1 MHAYPARG
9 ETGDDDAFARMC
21 AEHRARLVAYCKRR
35 LRTPE
40 DAEDAAHEAL
50 MRAYRAMPSFDHST
64 DAWPWLRTIAA
75 RVCTDMQRRAARA
88 AAPGLVE
95 VQGPEDVHEQVV
107 GRLRA
112 DILED
117 ALGRLSPRYR
127 SALLLREYGG
137 WSYEEIAKAQGR
149 SLPSVR
155 SILTRG
161 RRRLGTHVES
171 VARSRGQWPLP
182 GAVPPLRRLREH
194 VRSWRDAVGRSTHV
208 VGAAFELTSV
218 AGRMLVAAPAV
229 ASMLSLSPVNTAT
242 THLPAAATHERP
254 VTATS
259 PASMLPQV
267 AFSHETRASVDVPSG
282 NVTMATTANAG
293 FGELETYARL
303 DASTVVQG
311 NAAPSAR
318 PPSGGPS
325 ITGNDQH
332 LWVKYETTVLGDSY
346 TAGTNIPCA
355 YRPETTLMC
364 SAVKPV
370 LRAIPES

>member
-1 MHAYPARG
+1 MQAYPARG
-9 ETGDDDAFARMC
+9 GTGDDDAFATMC
-21 AEHRARLVAYCKRR
+21 AQHRARLVAYCKRR
-35 LRTPE
+35 LGTPE

-50 MRAYRAMPSFDHST
+50 VRAYRAMPAFDHST

-75 RVCTDMQRRAARA
+75 RICTDMQRRAARA

-95 VQGPEDVHEQVV
+95 VQGPEDVHEQVA

-127 SALLLREYGG
+127 SALLLREYAG

-161 RRRLGTHVES
+161 RRRLGAHVES

-182 GAVPPLRRLREH
+182 GAMPPLRRLREH
-194 VRSWRDAVGRSTHV
+194 VRSWRDAVERSTHV

-218 AGRMLVAAPAV
+218 ASRMMVAAPAV
-229 ASMLSLSPVNTAT
+229 AGMLSVSPVGTAP
-242 THLPAAATHERP
+242 THLPAAVAHERP
-254 VTATS
+254 ATATPPS
-259 PASMLPQV
+259 SMLPH
-267 AFSHETRASVDVPSG
+267 APFSHETRASVDVPSG
-282 NVTMATTANAG
+282 NVSVTTKTNTG
-293 FGELETYARL
+293 FGEEETYARL

-311 NAAPSAR
+311 DAPPSAR

-325 ITGNDQH
+325 ISGNDQH
-332 LWVKYETTVLGDSY
+332 LWVRYETTVLGDGF

-364 SAVKPV
+364 SVVRPV
-370 LRAIPES
+370 LRAIPEP